1 MGISSKVGPVALY
14 GGWLIPQSSKSR
26 NLTVGFAPH
35 HYACQAHWLKKETK
49 KSSSYFLQLQVT
61 RKKTVFCCVT
71 SLSPEGPI
79 ERNHTGGVKIQDKF
93 QAAHSWGQVLVFPQ
107 VLPLRALYTRL
118 APWISSYDP
127 SVTLQMSFRWEFYS
141 AHPASSVSPSQGCAS
156 MSQVLHECPL

>member
-61 RKKTVFCCVT
+61 RKKTVFLLCNFIVSGHRRSQDT
-71 SLSPEGPI
+71 RQIPGGSLVRASSCLSSSSSLAGPL
-79 ERNHTGGVKIQDKF
+79 H
-93 QAAHSWGQVLVFPQ
+93 QAG
-107 VLPLRALYTRL
+107 PLNLELR
-118 APWISSYDP
+118 PKC
-127 SVTLQMSFRWEFYS
+127 YS
-141 AHPASSVSPSQGCAS
+141 ANVVSLGILLCA
-156 MSQVLHECPL
+156 PGF